1 MSASDFQGFLISSN
15 GVEFPRLMT
24 TYKTSPSQEQEAES
38 YTDTNGYLHTET
50 LPHRRTRIDLTFED
64 LELTDME
71 TVVNFF
77 PNMKNVSITYWNDKY
92 MRYDVGKFYV
102 SNYTTEISY
111 YTNDNI
117 YYKPFS
123 ISLIEF

>member
-1 MSASDFQGFLISSN
+1 MSATDFQGFLISTN
-15 GVEFPRLMT
+15 GIEFPQLMT
-24 TYKTSPSQEQEAES
+24 SYKISPNQEQEVES
-38 YTDTNGYLHTET
+38 YIDTNGYLHTET
-50 LPHRRTRIDLTFED
+50 LPHRRTRIDLTFDD
-64 LELTDME
+64 LDLYNIEII
-71 TVVNFF
+71 VNCF

-92 MRYDVGKFYV
+92 MSYDTGIFYV
-102 SNYTTEISY
+102 SNYTTEIDY